1 MTIETTTS
9 TLTEDDFAQLRQV
22 RALAPHK
29 IAEALANRHR
39 RDVLTDGSLF
49 IIAADHPARG
59 ALRVGEDASAMAN
72 RYDLLDRLAH
82 ALSRP
87 GVDGVLAT
95 PDIIDDLALL
105 GLLENKVVVGSLNR
119 GGLYRASFE
128 MDDRMTA
135 YDIPAITRDRLDFA
149 KTLLRINLDDVGTLT
164 TLTENREAVN
174 AAAAAKVPIMLEPF
188 MTVRAGNRFVN
199 QLTAQDAIKAISIAS
214 GLGASSA
221 YTWLKLPA
229 VDDMDIVMR
238 STTLPTLIL
247 GGDTGEDPEQ
257 MYARWEHALSLPGV
271 RGLVVGRSLLYPKDD
286 DVAAAVDHAA
296 ALVQGTRI
304 E

>member
-1 MTIETTTS
+1 MIDTDVLALRPE
-9 TLTEDDFAQLRQV
+9 DFAQLRHV

-29 IAEALANRHR
+29 IAQAHANRQQR
-39 RDVLTDGSLF
+39 EVLTAGKLF

-59 ALRVGEDASAMAN
+59 ALAVGDNASAMAD
-72 RYDLLDRLAH
+72 RYDLLNRLAF
-82 ALSRP
+82 ALKHP

-119 GGLYRASFE
+119 GGLDRSSFE

-135 YDIPAITRDRLDFA
+135 YDIPAIVRDRLDFA
-149 KTLLRINLDDVGTLT
+149 KTLLRINLGDTGTLN
-164 TLTENREAVN
+164 TLIENRDAVN
-174 AAAAAKVPIMLEPF
+174 AAAAARIPIMLEPF
-188 MTVRAGNRFVN
+188 MTVRSGDRFVN
-199 QLTAQDAIKAISIAS
+199 QLTPQDAIKAISIAS

-221 YTWLKLPA
+221 YTWLKLPP
-229 VDDMDIVMR
+229 VDDMDVVMR

-247 GGDTGEDPEQ
+247 GGDTGEPPEQ
-257 MYARWEHALSLPGV
+257 IYARWEHAMALPGV
-271 RGLVVGRSLLYPKDD
+271 RGLVVGRTLLYPKND
-286 DVAAAVDHAA
+286 DVAEAVDHAA
-296 ALVQGTRI
+296 ALVHGKRI